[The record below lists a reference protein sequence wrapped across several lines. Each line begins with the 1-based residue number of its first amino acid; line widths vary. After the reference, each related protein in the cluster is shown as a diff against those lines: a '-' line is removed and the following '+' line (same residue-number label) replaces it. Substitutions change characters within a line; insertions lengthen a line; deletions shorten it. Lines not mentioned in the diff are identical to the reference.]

1 MSFLSYR
8 PTDEAVQKAV
18 TLFRD
23 VARQN
28 GKPITT
34 QQAEYYVNRLVKT
47 AQLPKGFKMDKPSDV
62 VFKYQIFCR

>member
-1 MSFLSYR
+1 MIYIPFLGYK

-28 GKPITT
+28 GKPISE
-34 QQAEYYVNRLVKT
+34 QQAEYYVN
-47 AQLPKGFKMDKPSDV
+47 D
-62 VFKYQIFCR
+62 